1 MKKLR
6 WMRSTPSMRKQPKCK
21 MIETLLD
28 LASVEKEQTL
38 DMKQTDLVLIF
49 EQIVKQLQQV
59 YKRELVLH
67 YDQTPIMIQV
77 DELKMK
83 QVLIILLDN
92 AIKYSTN
99 KIEVT
104 VEKSRKMSLS
114 K

>member
-1 MKKLR
+1 
-6 WMRSTPSMRKQPKCK
+6 
-21 MIETLLD
+21 
-28 LASVEKEQTL
+28 
-38 DMKQTDLVLIF
+38 MKQTDLVLIF